1 MTNALID
8 SGSSN
13 SFISAKLADML
24 NLRGTK
30 TMLNMA
36 TMNSVSQKRT
46 FMYNIVV
53 SDVNDSYRIN
63 LSRVYATES
72 IPVPRVQIDLDQLK
86 HLDGVTPGDPS
97 DVGLLLGE
105 DCGSMLLP
113 LETRVGRSDEPY
125 AARIS
130 LGWYIAGPTRIGSVA
145 DECCANLCVGEP
157 SAEQWNKL
165 WGIDHELAD
174 IQSMSVE
181 DSNVIKRWDKEC
193 KLIEGHVQLPLP
205 WKQEPP
211 HLPDNYEMDHKRL
224 VSLKKRLDRENRYEL
239 YDVEINKLLN
249 KGYAEHV
256 PPDEL
261 NVAPLKW
268 YIPHH
273 YVPKKDNR
281 IRVVHDCAAI
291 YHGHSLNDAVYS
303 GPDINNGLLGV
314 LLRFRLYE
322 HAMAA
327 DIEAMYLQV
336 KVPSRDRN
344 ALRFLWYDNAG
355 QLVHLRMT
363 CHLSGGV

>member
-1 MTNALID
+1 MYVRGVQRLARDVNDPLYGYAVESATRPVEVCKRAQAVSHNMTATHNKGALHKCPMCKSVHRLTQCHIFKNESMTSRLDFVNTRNLCTICLLDNHVTKDCLSKRSCDICDKSWHNTLLHQNSSTAAVVSNNATTHVASILPVVRVRINGRHVTNALID

-53 SDVNDSYRIN
+53 SDVYDSYRIN

-72 IPVPRVQIDLDQLK
+72 IPVPRVQIDIDQLK

-130 LGWYIAGPTRIGSVA
+130 LGWYIAGPTRMGSVA

-174 IQSMSVE
+174 IKSMSVE
-181 DSNVIKRWDKEC
+181 DSKVIKRWDKEC
-193 KLIEGHVQLPLP
+193 ELIEGHV
-205 WKQEPP
+205 
-211 HLPDNYEMDHKRL
+211 
-224 VSLKKRLDRENRYEL
+224 
-239 YDVEINKLLN
+239 
-249 KGYAEHV
+249 
-256 PPDEL
+256 
-261 NVAPLKW
+261 
-268 YIPHH
+268 
-273 YVPKKDNR
+273 
-281 IRVVHDCAAI
+281 
-291 YHGHSLNDAVYS
+291 
-303 GPDINNGLLGV
+303 
-314 LLRFRLYE
+314 
-322 HAMAA
+322 
-327 DIEAMYLQV
+327 
-336 KVPSRDRN
+336 
-344 ALRFLWYDNAG
+344 
-355 QLVHLRMT
+355 
-363 CHLSGGV
+363 